1 STLGQ
6 TALYRGVYPV
16 YFDSTKHDQECMIKD
31 ALETLVARG
40 SLEKGDTV
48 ILTHGDKM
56 ETVGATN
63 TMKIITV

>member
-1 STLGQ
+1 
-6 TALYRGVYPV
+6 
-16 YFDSTKHDQECMIKD
+16 MIKD